1 VFFDLRMKFKLDS
14 PAFMGV
20 LAPTHRGFRNLT
32 NLSLS
37 WLQIAKDKKESKR
50 GRIRFGD
57 ELSTRSVWVGSVWG
71 KPGKA
76 AGPARPR
83 L

>member
-1 VFFDLRMKFKLDS
+1 VFFDLSMKFKLNS
-14 PAFMGV
+14 PAFIGV
-20 LAPTHRGFRNLT
+20 FTPTHRGFGNLT

-37 WLQIAKDKKESKR
+37 WLQIGKDKKESKR

-57 ELSTRSVWVGSVWG
+57 ELGTRSVRVGSVWG
-71 KPGKA
+71 KPGKVD
-76 AGPARPR
+76 GPARPR